1 VHCAGSVVWT
11 VAYVAGV
18 ATTLS
23 ATGAVR
29 RHSSQAG
36 WFFLTV
42 SGAAADDI
50 RARSAHR
57 GFGSV
62 RVRAELG
69 SSSWDT
75 SVFPEPG
82 TSTYLLPLKAEIR
95 RREGLQD
102 GDVATVLLH
111 VD

>member
-1 VHCAGSVVWT
+1 M
-11 VAYVAGV
+11 

-42 SGAAADDI
+42 GGAAADDV
-50 RARSAHR
+50 RARSQRR

-62 RVRAELG
+62 RVRAVLG
-69 SSSWDT
+69 SSSWET

-82 TSTYLLPLKAEIR
+82 SSTYLLPLKAEVR
-95 RREGLQD
+95 RREGLND

>member
-1 VHCAGSVVWT
+1 
-11 VAYVAGV
+11 V

-29 RHSSQAG
+29 RHPSQAG

-42 SGAAADDI
+42 GGAAADDI
-50 RARSAHR
+50 RARSQHR

-62 RVRAELG
+62 RVRAALG
-69 SSSWDT
+69 SSSWET

-82 TSTYLLPLKAEIR
+82 TAIYLLPLKAEIR
-95 RREGLQD
+95 RREGLQGGND
-102 GDVATVLLH
+102 AGNQREQARTCANSSLSSSQVRR
-111 VD
+111 

>member
-1 VHCAGSVVWT
+1 VG
-11 VAYVAGV
+11 
-18 ATTLS
+18 
-23 ATGAVR
+23 
-29 RHSSQAG
+29 
-36 WFFLTV
+36 
-42 SGAAADDI
+42 GAAADDI
-50 RARSAHR
+50 RARSHHG

-62 RVRAELG
+62 RVRVELG
-69 SSSWDT
+69 SSSWET

-82 TSTYLLPLKAEIR
+82 ASTYLLPLKAEIR

>member
-1 VHCAGSVVWT
+1 
-11 VAYVAGV
+11 VAYGADV

-29 RHSSQAG
+29 RHASQAG

-42 SGAAADDI
+42 AGAAADDI
-50 RARSAHR
+50 RARSQRR

-69 SSSWDT
+69 SSSWET

-102 GDVATVLLH
+102 GDVATVVLT